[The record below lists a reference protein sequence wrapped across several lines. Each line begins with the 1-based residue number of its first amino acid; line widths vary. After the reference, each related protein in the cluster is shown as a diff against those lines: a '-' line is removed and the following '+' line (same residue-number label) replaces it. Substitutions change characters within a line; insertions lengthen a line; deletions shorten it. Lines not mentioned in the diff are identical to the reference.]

1 MMTQDDEDDYQDDE
15 DLEGGSANNTTLKT
29 TPDSHDTTTPETF
42 FDNFSS
48 WRTDQQQERQ
58 TELADLK
65 PSNVKPVVKPPSML
79 TMSENEIDSKRN

>member
-15 DLEGGSANNTTLKT
+15 DLEGGSANTTLKA